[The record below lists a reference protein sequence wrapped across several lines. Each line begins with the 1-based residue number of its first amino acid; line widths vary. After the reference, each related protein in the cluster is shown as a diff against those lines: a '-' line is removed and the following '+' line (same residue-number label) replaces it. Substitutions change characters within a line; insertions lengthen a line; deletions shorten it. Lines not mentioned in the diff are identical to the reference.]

1 MQLRSTTASLV
12 AVAAVSALLVS
23 ACGGGDGGEEKGSGK
38 GGGIEGAKDGSSRSP
53 GRDGGSDEAA
63 SGDFRTSDI
72 ELPKDLKLVFD
83 WEKPGDPEKA
93 AALDG
98 AADYMRALRH
108 GTVQQDP
115 DDPVLRKHTV
125 PLESAR
131 EYSAKKVQMDVDD
144 GYTLTG
150 TERYYRSQVGEV
162 TEGGLVQVSFCSD
175 QSKFFSK
182 EIETKKVLRTG
193 ASPLN
198 FTYFTL
204 VMQRDAKGGK
214 VWKARNF
221 EMQGKAVKKCK
232 G

>member
-98 AADYMRALRH
+98 AADYVRAYMH
-108 GTVQQDP
+108 GAVEHDLA
-115 DDPVLRKHTV
+115 DPVVKRHTV
-125 PLESAR
+125 SLESAGEFAR
-131 EYSAKKVQMDVDD
+131 SFANSSKER
-144 GYTLTG
+144 GTRPTG
-150 TERYYRSQVGEV
+150 TQRQYREHIGDV
-162 TEGGLVQVSFCSD
+162 TDGKLVEVSFCVNQAKLYAKNIKSG
-175 QSKFFSK
+175 
-182 EIETKKVLRTG
+182 KVKHTEE
-193 ASPLN
+193 SPSSYLH
-198 FTYFTL
+198 FTL
-204 VMQRDAKGGK
+204 VMEKENPKASL
-214 VWKARNF
+214 WKARAF
-221 EMQGKAVKKCK
+221 EAETKAVGKCRD
-232 G
+232 